1 MKKVLFFGVLSLM
14 FLINACG
21 PDEPK
26 TTTTTLTLN
35 FQGDY
40 GDDDLVFFKY
50 YDYQNGD
57 SIFLNVAHFFVSEIT
72 LLKGSEEVKIK
83 DIAVLD
89 FANNHLRAAGDGESI
104 AIEGVEAGEY
114 TGIRF
119 GIGVDSIQN
128 HTIPADYE
136 AGHPLANASEYWDWR
151 ETYIFGKFEGRLKT
165 DSIVSYA
172 YHPGTDELY
181 RSPSFSKT
189 FTLTAEVPQTL
200 NFTVDFEKLFNQS
213 TGKVDIANNNISHT
227 GQADLW
233 LATLIMDN
241 LADAFEIE

>member
-1 MKKVLFFGVLSLM
+1 MKKVLLLSVLALTL
-14 FLINACG
+14 LIYACG
-21 PDEPK
+21 PDEPES
-26 TTTTTLTLN
+26 TTTSLTLS
-35 FQGDY
+35 FEGAY
-40 GDDDLVFFKY
+40 GDDDFVFFKY

-57 SIFLNVAHFFVSEIT
+57 SVYINVARFFVSEIT
-72 LLKGSEEVKIK
+72 LLKGSEEVKIQ
-83 DIAVLD
+83 DVAVLD
-89 FANNHLRAAGDGESI
+89 FVNNHLEEGGIGETI
-104 AIEGVEAGEY
+104 VIENVDAGEY

-119 GIGVDSIQN
+119 GLGVDSVSN

-189 FTLTAEVPQTL
+189 FTLTADMPQTL
-200 NFTVDFEKLFNQS
+200 NFTVDFEKLFNQNS
-213 TGKVDIANNNISHT
+213 NKIDIANNSISHT

-233 LATLIMDN
+233 LATLIVDN
-241 LADAFEIE
+241 LESAFEIE